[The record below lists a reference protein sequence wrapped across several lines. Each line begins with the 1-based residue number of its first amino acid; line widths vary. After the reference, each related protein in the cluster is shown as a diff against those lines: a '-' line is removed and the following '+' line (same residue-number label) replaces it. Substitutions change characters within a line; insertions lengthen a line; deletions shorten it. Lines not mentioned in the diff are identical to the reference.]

1 MPSSKLSAA
10 LGGGQTLFLLFIAF
24 FTFCMAVVLVK
35 VPPALGGVLVI
46 GLVVFISAFVSADAG
61 IYFLIISMLLSPE
74 FGAGGLSGNDTTSS
88 RGVTLRAEDFLL
100 VLLGFAWLARTAVNK
115 DLGLIRPTPLNS
127 AIGGYVAVCL
137 LATLIGF
144 ITGHV
149 RGINGFFY
157 VLKYVEYFIVYFIVC
172 NNLHSQKQIERFVI
186 VLLVTAFI
194 VCLTAIAQIPSGG
207 RVSAP
212 FEGERGEPN
221 TLGGYLILVG
231 SLTVGLALNVQC
243 KKKRRYLWL
252 LLAFMIV
259 PFFAT
264 LSRGSYLAL
273 PFVYAA
279 VAYFRRGQRLRM
291 IVLLI
296 ILSLI
301 GAVLMPRTV
310 VDRVSYTFNQ
320 GYTQQKKKSIGGVE
334 LDTSTSERLASWE
347 NALSDGLSSP
357 LWGFGVTGYGFLD
370 AQYPRIWVET
380 GLLGLMF
387 FFYMIHRVYGES
399 MRLYRE
405 TSVPLYRGLAMGLI
419 CGLAGLMIHAL
430 GTNTFIIVRIM
441 EPFWLL
447 CGIVVSAHKIEREDG
462 ADSDAVE
469 AGSARIGHSL

>member
-1 MPSSKLSAA
+1 M
-10 LGGGQTLFLLFIAF
+10 GGGQTLFLLFITF
-24 FTFCMAVVLVK
+24 FTFCMAVLVVK
-35 VPPALGGVLVI
+35 VPPALAAALVI

-115 DLGLIRPTPLNS
+115 NLGLIRPTPLNGP
-127 AIGGYVAVCL
+127 IGSYVAVCL

-149 RGINGFFY
+149 RGVNGFFY
-157 VLKYVEYFIVYFIVC
+157 VLKYVEYFIVYFLVC
-172 NNLHSQKQIERFVI
+172 NNLNSQKQIERFVV
-186 VLLVTAFI
+186 VLLATAFV
-194 VCLTAIAQIPSGG
+194 VCLTGIAQIPSGE

-231 SLTVGLALNVQC
+231 SLTVGLALNMES
-243 KKKRRYLWL
+243 KKVRRYLWL
-252 LLAFMIV
+252 LLAVMIV

-279 VAYFRRGQRLRM
+279 VAYFSRGKRLRM
-291 IVLLI
+291 VAFLVVV
-296 ILSLI
+296 SLV
-301 GAVLMPRTV
+301 GAMLMPRAV

-320 GYTQQKKKSIGGVE
+320 GYTQQEKKSIGGVE

-380 GLLGLMF
+380 GLLGLLC
-387 FFYMIHRVYGES
+387 FFYMIYRVYGES

-405 TSVPLYRGLAMGLI
+405 TSVPLYRGLAMGLL
-419 CGLAGLMIHAL
+419 CGLVGLMVHAL

-441 EPFWLL
+441 EPFWLI
-447 CGIVVSAHKIEREDG
+447 CGMVVSAHKIEGERG
-462 ADSDAVE
+462 ADPDE
-469 AGSARIGHSL
+469 AEVPSARGGYGL